1 VFLFSRRWR
10 EKIWKTQKKAN
21 QGEYKLLIKE
31 SVWCSIS
38 SYLNKM

>member
-1 VFLFSRRWR
+1 M
-10 EKIWKTQKKAN
+10 ENTKKAN

-38 SYLNKM
+38 SYFNKM